1 MCKVT
6 VKLTNLLKYLYSKR
20 KQNSYVDNHSI
31 LGVLKFKTLNKEYI
45 ISKLLAK
52 TEDDI
57 HLYTKTSKNLIK
69 PPISTKKLQ
78 QVLVEALLEL
88 KLILEE
94 NNISY
99 WLDSGTLLSCY
110 RNKSFLPWDD
120 DVDIGM
126 LYTDFMKIKHLIAQS
141 NKIFL
146 RLHVG
151 VRTNSGNIT
160 YKVGLYGYDDYPLI
174 DIFLFD
180 RFVNTQAALLN
191 YYINGYIFSNSLQK
205 LFKKYRLPSTGTYFV
220 DDLTPQLSDEIE
232 SIVYDMHYKTTVEE
246 GNSIIFGC
254 YGPRGDINSQY
265 ISYSDVFPTKML
277 NTDYGKFS
285 IPNNPEIY
293 LTRQYGNYEMLPAH
307 INPHKPLTPGLT
319 LKLFSDKRL

>member
-1 MCKVT
+1 M
-6 VKLTNLLKYLYSKR
+6 KLTNFIKFLYSKR
-20 KQNSYVDNHSI
+20 KQTSYIDNHSI
-31 LGVLKFKTLNKEYI
+31 LGILNFKTLNKEHI
-45 ISKLLAK
+45 ISKLLANS
-52 TEDDI
+52 EADI
-57 HLYTKTSKNLIK
+57 HLYTKTSENLIK
-69 PPISTKKLQ
+69 PPISTQKLQ
-78 QVLVEALLEL
+78 QVLIESLLEL
-88 KLILEE
+88 KQILDD

-110 RNKSFLPWDD
+110 RSKSFLPWDD

-126 LYTDFMKIKHLIAQS
+126 LYTDFMKIKDLISQS

-146 RLHVG
+146 RLHIG

-180 RFVNTQAALLN
+180 RFDNTQAGLLN
-191 YYINGYIFSNSLQK
+191 YYINGYLFSNTLQN
-205 LFKKYRLPSTGTYFV
+205 LFKKYRLPTTGTYFV

-232 SIVYDMHYKTTVEE
+232 SLIYDMHSKTTVEE

-265 ISYSDVFPTKML
+265 MSYSDVFPTNML
-277 NTDYGKFS
+277 NTDYGEFS

-307 INPHKPLTPGLT
+307 ISPHKNLSSGLS